1 MTEADLKKLGYVALG
16 IVIVAVAYE
25 VYPPVGLALF
35 VIAIAG
41 MFLLPV
47 KKVGY

>member
-1 MTEADLKKLGYVALG
+1 MNDVDLKRLGYAALG
-16 IVIVAVAYE
+16 IVIVAVVYE
-25 VYPPVGLALF
+25 VYPPLGIALF

-41 MFLLPV
+41 MLLLPV